1 VQQSWL
7 IAQGDA
13 YVGSLVKAITSSSIW
28 LTGNNAIV
36 VTFDEGNTAKSSVAT
51 IVIANHGPRG
61 IKDKTSYN
69 HYSLL
74 ASLQAAFGGLTCLVN
89 SCSASL
95 MTNLFAITGSNTV
108 PTLPAPY
115 NFPTSTDTISA
126 QGSGKAA
133 GAVSL
138 TGTGWSLQPSYSFGA
153 QDNNLNGVSAAS
165 KTDAWAVGSYI
176 PGLNGVLNTL
186 AQHFDGNRWTS
197 YPLPN
202 VGQQENALY
211 AVSMPGPALA
221 WAVGYYASGKF
232 QQQTLIEH
240 YNGTAW
246 SVVPS
251 PSPGALQNVLY
262 SVAAITDNDAWAV
275 GAQQDSSGLWHT
287 LTEHWN
293 GSAWSVVNAVDA
305 GSTGNQLYAVRALA
319 SNNVYTVG
327 QQANSAFPNQALIE
341 HWDGSKWSV
350 VTSPAD
356 PSASA
361 LPLGLTATSSTLS
374 LVGQQETDSAPY
386 TTYVAS
392 GAPSS
397 LSIMTSPNNGTTE
410 NDLFAVANAADG
422 STWAVGWYIDPTS
435 GNHDPLVLQGVSG
448 TWSLVSSPA
457 FGSGADSGLAAI
469 TSIPG
474 GGLWAVGVTATSKS
488 NYSAVIEWHP

>member
-1 VQQSWL
+1 L
-7 IAQGDA
+7 
-13 YVGSLVKAITSSSIW
+13 
-28 LTGNNAIV
+28 
-36 VTFDEGNTAKSSVAT
+36 
-51 IVIANHGPRG
+51 
-61 IKDKTSYN
+61 
-69 HYSLL
+69 
-74 ASLQAAFGGLTCLVN
+74 
-89 SCSASL
+89 
-95 MTNLFAITGSNTV
+95 
-108 PTLPAPY
+108 
-115 NFPTSTDTISA
+115 
-126 QGSGKAA
+126 
-133 GAVSL
+133 
-138 TGTGWSLQPSYSFGA
+138 
-153 QDNNLNGVSAAS
+153 
-165 KTDAWAVGSYI
+165 
-176 PGLNGVLNTL
+176 
-186 AQHFDGNRWTS
+186 
-197 YPLPN
+197 
-202 VGQQENALY
+202 
-211 AVSMPGPALA
+211 
-221 WAVGYYASGKF
+221 AVGYYASGKF